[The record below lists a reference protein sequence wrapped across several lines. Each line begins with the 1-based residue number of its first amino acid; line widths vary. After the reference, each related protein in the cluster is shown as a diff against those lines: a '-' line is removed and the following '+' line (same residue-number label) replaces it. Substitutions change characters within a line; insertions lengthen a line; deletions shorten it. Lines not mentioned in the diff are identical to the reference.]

1 MVFAL
6 FLRDKLA
13 EDFQANPAAFGRAP
27 MALACN
33 VRTKNEVDPLMRL
46 AEAAGATVL
55 KSARQATWGG
65 YSGYFADPDGFAW
78 EVAWNPNWRMT
89 PDGCIHIPAANKKS

>member
-1 MVFAL
+1 
-6 FLRDKLA
+6 
-13 EDFQANPAAFGRAP
+13 
-27 MALACN
+27 
-33 VRTKNEVDPLMRL
+33 MRL

-89 PDGCIHIPAANKKS
+89 QDGSVHIPAPNKESS